1 MSIQNISSAPEYIN
15 KFIQGN
21 LQQLNTIYDEG
32 MEKNSCGVVCFQCS
46 QKENKMD
53 GQFMNDEMMLEIIK
67 KESWE
72 QLKKSIPESK
82 KLFFVKD
89 IDLNSVFLIYI

>member
-1 MSIQNISSAPEYIN
+1 
-15 KFIQGN
+15 
-21 LQQLNTIYDEG
+21 
-32 MEKNSCGVVCFQCS
+32 
-46 QKENKMD
+46 MD
-53 GQFMNDEMMLEIIK
+53 VQFMNDDMMLEMIQK
-67 KESWE
+67 DSWE